1 MRIVLRNLARQRIG
15 RVEVI
20 ESQRPTRVH
29 IEPAAREVMLDW
41 EGAVDDAGHLRKC
54 LACGGGH
61 AAVVAE
67 AAKAAGHEV
76 LGYCADDE
84 ANPSPGGAARLGAIA
99 DARGLASKHNA
110 HVHAAV
116 GDATLRR
123 NWLALVRN
131 IDAATIVHPSAIIS
145 PSARINSGVFVS
157 AGVVINA
164 RAVIEQGAI
173 INTSAVIE
181 HDCLVGEFSHVAP
194 RAVLA
199 GNVTVGSDVLIGVGA
214 VVLPRK
220 RIGDGATGGLDF
232 FLVRAPPIDDGAG
245 QVKIIPEKHR

>member
-1 MRIVLRNLARQRIG
+1 M
-15 RVEVI
+15 
-20 ESQRPTRVH
+20 S
-29 IEPAAREVMLDW
+29 
-41 EGAVDDAGHLRKC
+41 VDPPKPIIILG
-54 LACGGGH
+54 GGGH

-220 RIGDGATGGLDF
+220 RIGDGATVGASAVVIADVVKGTTVAGVPAKNVESYQLS
-232 FLVRAPPIDDGAG
+232 AAG
-245 QVKIIPEKHR
+245 QQVE